1 MTHHGFFKVN
11 LGRVLQHVSA
21 ISVEAASIPNTFE
34 SVRTGERLV
43 LNVGATDVQVP
54 LTAGSYTSTSVLTML
69 KTALE
74 EVDSGR
80 TYTVTYDN
88 STFRIKVAR
97 DTGTFTLRAGSKRVS
112 RVLGFSETAGTAA
125 AALTASAPAQLGV
138 NSIILASRALRS
150 SLLGERAGFA
160 VVHLTEG
167 SGGVVNYTRNQY
179 SNMIHL
185 VTPIRT
191 LESIDIMLQTVHQE
205 DGIMDP
211 QGLPV
216 DITLRISHEPF

>member
-1 MTHHGFFKVN
+1 MTS
-11 LGRVLQHVSA
+11 L
-21 ISVEAASIPNTFE
+21 
-34 SVRTGERLV
+34 
-43 LNVGATDVQVP
+43 
-54 LTAGSYTSTSVLTML
+54 
-69 KTALE
+69 ALE
-74 EVDSGR
+74 GVDAGR

-88 STFRIKVAR
+88 STFRIRVAR

-167 SGGVVNYTRNQY
+167 SGGVVAA
-179 SNMIHL
+179 
-185 VTPIRT
+185 
-191 LESIDIMLQTVHQE
+191 
-205 DGIMDP
+205 
-211 QGLPV
+211 
-216 DITLRISHEPF
+216 